1 MKTLSKTLLVV
12 SATGIAAGS
21 IIDFGGFSVNPS
33 VTVALPLGAVFL
45 GLFMISFMMEKEMAG
60 FDAEEAGKLQLI
72 ERGSAALPPARKNEP
87 EFAQTETIQKLSM
100 RLPNDH

>member
-12 SATGIAAGS
+12 SATGFTAGS

-72 ERGSAALPPARKNEP
+72 ERGLVALPSGRKNKL
-87 EFAQTETIQKLSM
+87 EFAQTETVSKTVV
-100 RLPNDH
+100 PTAE